1 MIGLKN
7 ILWSYVECDNDSIVQ
22 LVEKE
27 AGETEWK
34 KKGGVFILML
44 FVSFFQAMS
53 VSLPIVNTVVIDLQ
67 AFTWIW
73 MWINS
78 KSTLPT
84 IPQHP

>member
-7 ILWSYVECDNDSIVQ
+7 ILWSYMECDNDSIVQ

-27 AGETEWK
+27 VGETEWK
-34 KKGGVFILML
+34 KKGGGFIFML